1 MPAGRPRVAVVG
13 HVEWVEFVAV
23 PRLPAPGEIV
33 HATGRW
39 EEAAGGGAVAAV
51 QLARLA
57 GGCEFFTTFGND
69 ATGARARA
77 ALERQGVSVHAID
90 RPEPQRRAITFVDS
104 AGERTI
110 TVLGDRLVPAGSDPL
125 PWDRLADADAVY
137 VTGGDAGAIRAA
149 RAARVLAATPRASD
163 MLAEAGVAIDAL
175 VFSGGDAVERA
186 GAERLGG
193 GASATVATAGAQ
205 GGTWRAAGGA
215 EGRWRAAPPAGSGGD
230 AYGCGDS
237 FAAGLTLGLG
247 RGDTLADAVSL
258 GARCGAACRA
268 GRGPY
273 GAPMPAP

>member
-23 PRLPAPGEIV
+23 PRLPASGEIV
-33 HATGRW
+33 HATGSW

-57 GGCEFFTTFGND
+57 GGCDFFTTFGHD
-69 ATGARARA
+69 ETGARARA
-77 ALERQGVSVHAID
+77 ELERRGVTVHAID
-90 RPEPQRRAITFVDS
+90 RPEAQRRAITFVDA

-110 TVLGDRLVPAGSDPL
+110 AVLGDRLVPAGSDPL
-125 PWDRLADADAVY
+125 PWDRLAGADAVY
-137 VTGGDAGAIRAA
+137 VTGGDAAAIRAA
-149 RAARVLAATPRASD
+149 RAARVLVATPRASD
-163 MLAEAGVAIDAL
+163 VLAEAGVAIDAL

-193 GASATVATAGAQ
+193 VARTVVETAGAE
-205 GGTWRAAGGA
+205 GGTWRAAGGTM
-215 EGRWRAAPPAGSGGD
+215 GRWPRAPLAGRGGD

-247 RGDTLADAVSL
+247 RGDTLADAVGL